1 MRFRL
6 LGPLEV
12 WAGQDWQ
19 RVGAEKC
26 GPVLAALLINAGQ
39 IVPTDV
45 LISEVWGDQPPAGL
59 ADQAISIY
67 MLRLRRLLGDT
78 DGSILVTCVS
88 GYQLRLGTADSD
100 AQVFEA
106 MLRDARQALADGDSE
121 AAVTQVDE
129 ALALWRGIPLADI
142 PLTPLVEAEAERL
155 AGLRLEAA
163 ELRIEAE
170 MACRGPAQVIPDL
183 QGLLA
188 SHPLRERLW
197 LLLMQ
202 ALDAAGR
209 PAEALGAYS
218 QARSAIADE
227 LGAEPG
233 TELRQFYAGLLAR
246 DDLRAAGG
254 GDAAAGAP
262 AGADA
267 ASPRPATPTRAPA
280 APQAAMP
287 ARCPLS
293 CRWMWRISRAVRI
306 RSGSWPGCCRGVA
319 ANPGRTRLTSSASRW
334 CTGRAG
340 WVRRPWPC
348 TPPTGSAA
356 GFPAASCTWT
366 CSAAPPGRS
375 RPPTC
380 WPGSCA
386 TSAWTACRSRSA
398 RRNARPCTGPGWPG
412 GRCSSCWTTPVT
424 PPRSGRCCP
433 VPRPALCWSPPA
445 AGCLTWPAP
454 RWSTSASWATATR
467 WPCLPGSS
475 APSGS
480 APSRRPPPRFCWPV
494 PGFRWP
500 SGSARPGWPSRAACD
515 HPDDGGPAPA

>member
-59 ADQAISIY
+59 AARAISIY
-67 MLRLRRLLGDT
+67 MLRLRRLLGDA
-78 DGSILVTCVS
+78 DGSLLVTCVS
-88 GYQLRLGTADSD
+88 GYQLRLGAADSD

-106 MLRDARQALADGDSE
+106 LLRAGRQALEAGDSE

-202 ALDAAGR
+202 ALDAA
-209 PAEALGAYS
+209 A
-218 QARSAIADE
+218 
-227 LGAEPG
+227 
-233 TELRQFYAGLLAR
+233 
-246 DDLRAAGG
+246 
-254 GDAAAGAP
+254 
-262 AGADA
+262 
-267 ASPRPATPTRAPA
+267 
-280 APQAAMP
+280 
-287 ARCPLS
+287 
-293 CRWMWRISRAVRI
+293 
-306 RSGSWPGCCRGVA
+306 
-319 ANPGRTRLTSSASRW
+319 
-334 CTGRAG
+334 
-340 WVRRPWPC
+340 
-348 TPPTGSAA
+348 
-356 GFPAASCTWT
+356 
-366 CSAAPPGRS
+366 
-375 RPPTC
+375 
-380 WPGSCA
+380 
-386 TSAWTACRSRSA
+386 A
-398 RRNARPCTGPGWPG
+398 RRGARRVLAGPQ
-412 GRCSSCWTTPVT
+412 RH
-424 PPRSGRCCP
+424 
-433 VPRPALCWSPPA
+433 
-445 AGCLTWPAP
+445 
-454 RWSTSASWATATR
+454 
-467 WPCLPGSS
+467 
-475 APSGS
+475 
-480 APSRRPPPRFCWPV
+480 RR
-494 PGFRWP
+494 
-500 SGSARPGWPSRAACD
+500 
-515 HPDDGGPAPA
+515 